1 MTNLKLQQR
10 LFCEKR
16 FLRKISP
23 YSNKNPS
30 TSGVNLSQLL
40 KNNKIYKMCYFHVG
54 LFVARVINQ
63 GPIMQI
69 VTAQCTPSNA
79 QSFPISHAPRVA
91 CVVLMSRTLIKRATF
106 SMSTAQFCYTLR
118 IYNETDFPN
127 WNQGAHYRNFH
138 VRFN

>member
-1 MTNLKLQQR
+1 
-10 LFCEKR
+10 
-16 FLRKISP
+16 
-23 YSNKNPS
+23 
-30 TSGVNLSQLL
+30 
-40 KNNKIYKMCYFHVG
+40 MCYFHVG

-79 QSFPISHAPRVA
+79 QSFPISHAPRLA
-91 CVVLMSRTLIKRATF
+91 CVVLMSRTLINSATF

-127 WNQGAHYRNFH
+127 WNQRHMTEIFSFALIASFFLRGANERNT
-138 VRFN
+138 R